1 MTKLRKIPQRLADEL
16 LAPSFRDTTYRAGGV
31 IFLKYQAPCR
41 MWQVQVFMLNYH
53 SRCSQGCLLG
63 QWWGCSEISHSM
75 KGFMDTGVGAFP
87 WAKTECKYSFILK
100 VTRGLGLFPYH
111 PLCNT
116 SQLFAKK
123 KQHQV
128 MLGCTQ
134 GAAGIRSPSFFAN
147 LSQSET
153 AAVWSSHP
161 LGTIWQLKWNESTQA
176 LGDVTVGSAAA
187 LPGITM
193 EQKAIKP
200 HPRPHEDKWDTSG
213 GCGEDRKGCVQQK
226 LGPN

>member
-16 LAPSFRDTTYRAGGV
+16 LAPSFRDTTYRADGV

-100 VTRGLGLFPYH
+100 VTRVTLRVWVSSLTTPFAIHLSSLQKKAASGYVGLYPG
-111 PLCNT
+111 
-116 SQLFAKK
+116 SSWDKE
-123 KQHQV
+123 
-128 MLGCTQ
+128 
-134 GAAGIRSPSFFAN
+134 SFVF
-147 LSQSET
+147 
-153 AAVWSSHP
+153 
-161 LGTIWQLKWNESTQA
+161 
-176 LGDVTVGSAAA
+176 
-187 LPGITM
+187 
-193 EQKAIKP
+193 
-200 HPRPHEDKWDTSG
+200 
-213 GCGEDRKGCVQQK
+213 C
-226 LGPN
+226 